1 MTFFEGNML
10 INDDLSEIL
19 VSIKILKP
27 KLQICLHHN
36 LATVNSAREK
46 YFLED
51 ADVACRER

>member
-27 KLQICLHHN
+27 KLQIYLQ
-36 LATVNSAREK
+36 
-46 YFLED
+46 
-51 ADVACRER
+51 